1 MADQPPRSNPRHNW
15 RSRVGPWCHGTWRA
29 SRVGEC
35 PTNVKEVVMLVGHSR
50 RAISNALGVGFTRGM
65 YPVSLAFKRRMHDGF
80 PTRF

>member
-1 MADQPPRSNPRHNW
+1 
-15 RSRVGPWCHGTWRA
+15 
-29 SRVGEC
+29 
-35 PTNVKEVVMLVGHSR
+35 MLVGHSR